1 MHYNCQTLMF
11 VNIGKIFGT
20 LSECIESEAS
30 MPSLM
35 CVTDYNKTS
44 VPQPAL
50 PFLRNYHT
58 VT

>member
-1 MHYNCQTLMF
+1 MF